1 LSSSGVPT
9 PEADVFNPNHKE
21 ISMAALKGSKTEEN
35 LKAAFAG
42 ESQANRRYLYFA
54 NKADI
59 EGQNDVAALFRSTA
73 EGETGHAHGHLEW
86 LEQCGDPATG
96 LPIGPTRDNLKAAV
110 AGETHEYTD
119 MYPGMAKTAREEGH
133 DEIADW
139 FETLAKA
146 ERSHANRYAKA
157 LTELVD

>member
-1 LSSSGVPT
+1 MPS
-9 PEADVFNPNHKE
+9 
-21 ISMAALKGSKTEEN
+21 LKGSKTEAN

-73 EGETGHAHGHLEW
+73 EGETGHAHGHLEY
-86 LEQCGDPATG
+86 LETVGDPATG
-96 LPIGPTRDNLKAAV
+96 LPIGSSRQNLQAAV

-119 MYPGMAKTAREEGH
+119 MYPGMAKAAREEGF

-146 ERSHANRYAKA
+146 ERSHANRYQKA
-157 LTELVD
+157 LDALVD

>member
-1 LSSSGVPT
+1 MG
-9 PEADVFNPNHKE
+9 
-21 ISMAALKGSKTEEN
+21 LKGSKTEQN
-35 LKAAFAG
+35 LKDAFAG

-59 EGQNDVAALFRSTA
+59 EGQNDIAALFRSTA
-73 EGETGHAHGHLEW
+73 EGETGHAHGHLEF
-86 LEQCGDPATG
+86 LEAVGDPATG
-96 LPIGPTRDNLKAAV
+96 LPIGATRANLKAAV

-119 MYPGMAKTAREEGH
+119 MYPGMAKQARDEGF

-146 ERSHANRYAKA
+146 ERSHANQDQKA
-157 LTELVD
+157 LDVLVD